1 MGDDVA
7 REEVAYM
14 STINKLRAKRI
25 VLITL
30 GVSLVAI
37 SSLVFVGAL
46 VNQNKV
52 TTNNSKIATNN
63 VEELRNE
70 TIYLINREAELELE
84 QAANKEL
91 IEKETQIAS
100 SKYTVSTAELASQT
114 LANFESFEKVRVL
127 ATGYTAG
134 VESTGKD
141 PTHPEYGI
149 TYSGVY
155 VRRDI
160 YSTIAADTSIFP
172 LGTILYIPN
181 YGYGVVADTGSAIK
195 GYKIDLYYETVDE
208 VYDEWGKKYVDVYII
223 ELGNG
228 KVSEKIL
235 DQYNQV
241 AMAKIAL

>member
-14 STINKLRAKRI
+14 STIKKLRGKKVI
-25 VLITL
+25 LITL

-37 SSLVFVGAL
+37 LGLVFVL
-46 VNQNKV
+46 VTANQVDTKNSNIAI
-52 TTNNSKIATNN
+52 NNS
-63 VEELRNE
+63 EELRDE
-70 TIYLINREAELELE
+70 TTYLINRAAMIKRE
-84 QAANKEL
+84 QALYDEL
-91 IEKETQIAS
+91 IEEDRQIAS
-100 SKYTVSTAELASQT
+100 SKYTVSAAELASQT
-114 LANFESFEKVRVL
+114 LTDFENFEKIRVL

-134 VESTGKD
+134 IESTGKD
-141 PTHPEYGI
+141 PTHPQYGI

-160 YSTIAADTSIFP
+160 YSTIAADISIFP
-172 LGTILYIPN
+172 LGTILYIPD

-195 GYKIDLYYETVDE
+195 GHKIDLYYETVDE
-208 VYDEWGKKYVDVYII
+208 VYEEWGKKYVDVYII

-228 KVSEKIL
+228 KISDEIL

-241 AMAKIAL
+241 AMAMIAS

>member
-1 MGDDVA
+1 
-7 REEVAYM
+7 M
-14 STINKLRAKRI
+14 STIKKLRAKKI
-25 VLITL
+25 VLISL

-37 SSLVFVGAL
+37 LGLLFVL
-46 VNQNKV
+46 SIVNQVDTKNSNIAI
-52 TTNNSKIATNN
+52 NNS
-63 VEELRNE
+63 EDLRKE
-70 TIYLINREAELELE
+70 TIYLINRAAKLERE
-84 QAANKEL
+84 QALDEEL
-91 IEKETQIAS
+91 IGIDKQSIS
-100 SKYTVSTAELASQT
+100 SKYAVSTAELASQT
-114 LANFESFEKVRVL
+114 LGNFENYKKVRVL

-134 VESTGKD
+134 VESTGKN

-160 YSTIAADTSIFP
+160 YSTIAADTGIFP
-172 LGTILYIPN
+172 LGTILYIPG

-208 VYDEWGKKYVDVYII
+208 VYEEWGKKYVDVYII

-228 KVSEKIL
+228 KVSEDIL

-241 AMAKIAL
+241 AMNRIAS

>member
-14 STINKLRAKRI
+14 STIKKLRGTKVI
-25 VLITL
+25 LITL

-37 SSLVFVGAL
+37 LGLVFVL
-46 VNQNKV
+46 VTDNQVDTKF
-52 TTNNSKIATNN
+52 SSIAINDN
-63 VEELRNE
+63 EELRDE
-70 TIYLINREAELELE
+70 TTYLINRAAMIKRE
-84 QAANKEL
+84 QALYDEL
-91 IEKETQIAS
+91 IEEDRQITT
-100 SKYTVSTAELASQT
+100 SKYTVSAAELASQT
-114 LANFESFEKVRVL
+114 LTNFENFEKIRVL

-141 PTHPEYGI
+141 PTHPQYGI

-172 LGTILYIPN
+172 LGTILYIPD

-208 VYDEWGKKYVDVYII
+208 VYEEWGKKYVDVYII

-228 KVSEKIL
+228 KISEEAL

-241 AMAKIAL
+241 AMAMIAS